1 MGLVGLRVP
10 GGRFEAVE
18 LLRCKG
24 LRGLSLGLLRSST
37 GAGRR
42 LDVAGLDGG
51 IEAALEGAVEVCDIF
66 ALDAESALLMVPAV

>member
-1 MGLVGLRVP
+1 
-10 GGRFEAVE
+10 
-18 LLRCKG
+18 
-24 LRGLSLGLLRSST
+24 
-37 GAGRR
+37 